1 MRHPQ
6 ERPSLRSWSEPQ
18 MNAVA
23 REGGAARPPPSV
35 GQSDAQECGH
45 GTESAC
51 VRIPDTAAYRKYR
64 QARRTA
70 GGPPEGAGAAG
81 RSNLRVVRSASLVPR
96 IRHPWVCFEKAKFTK
111 PYYTSRARGRVNF
124 VRVGRIP
131 YMGSKACD
139 SRFPA
144 RLCQSFVSALLGHA
158 AAELLLG
165 TACPGAQ
172 APMRRASG
180 CAARTSSLG

>member
-64 QARRTA
+64 QRAPPDGGCHRRVRARR
-70 GGPPEGAGAAG
+70 GGQTSGSCG
-81 RSNLRVVRSASLVPR
+81 RPLSSRESDIHGCVLKKRNLRNH
-96 IRHPWVCFEKAKFTK
+96 I
-111 PYYTSRARGRVNF
+111 TSRARGRVNF